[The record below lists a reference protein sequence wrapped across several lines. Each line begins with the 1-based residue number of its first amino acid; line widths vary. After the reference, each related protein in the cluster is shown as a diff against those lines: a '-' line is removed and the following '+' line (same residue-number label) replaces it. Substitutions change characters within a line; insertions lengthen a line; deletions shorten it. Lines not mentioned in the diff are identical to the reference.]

1 MKTIL
6 IVEDNALNR
15 ELLEAILDAN
25 HYDRLSVDNGSSAV
39 ELAISKLPDLILMDI
54 HMVGIDGYTALTMI
68 RANDAAA
75 KIPVI
80 AITGNAT
87 LDDRRRMITAG
98 FDDII
103 KKPYTIDTVLDMI
116 SSILGTP

>member
-25 HYDRLSVDNGSSAV
+25 NYGRLSVDNGASAV
-39 ELAISKLPDLILMDI
+39 ELAISNLPDLILMDI
-54 HMVGIDGYTALTMI
+54 HMIGVDGYAALAMI
-68 RANDAAA
+68 RANEAAA

-87 LDDRRRMITAG
+87 PDDRQRMVAAG

-103 KKPYTIDTVLDMI
+103 IKPYTIDTVLDMI
-116 SSILGTP
+116 SSTLGKS

>member
-15 ELLEAILDAN
+15 QLLEAILDAN